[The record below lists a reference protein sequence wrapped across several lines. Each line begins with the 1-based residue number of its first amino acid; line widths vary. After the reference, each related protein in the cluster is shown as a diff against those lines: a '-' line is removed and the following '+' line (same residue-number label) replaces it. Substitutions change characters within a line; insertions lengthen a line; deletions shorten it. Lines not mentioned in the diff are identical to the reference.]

1 MMQVFSKHLR
11 DLVIFLIV
19 VLGHA
24 ALLITLQQF
33 DKNSQVPEKV
43 EMLQAELIPPSSVPK
58 PKPPEPIKEVPK
70 PPEKSPPPPKILAIA
85 PEKSKALSTP
95 TPEPVKEIS
104 QKKTISE
111 PAPEATAST
120 QDTKVAAPVSK
131 AAQTQSNNEIGVE
144 GGSIKLSQL
153 KMIYKPDTNVFYPR
167 ISKDIGEQGT
177 VGVILYI
184 DETGSVARTQVLR
197 SSGFKRL
204 DKAAEELCS
213 RIRFSP
219 YLVDGNPTSVSAGIS
234 IKFEMNR

>member
-1 MMQVFSKHLR
+1 MPITTKQLQ
-11 DLVIFLIV
+11 DGATLLIV
-19 VLGHA
+19 VVGHA
-24 ALLITLQQF
+24 LFLMILQLF
-33 DKNSQVPEKV
+33 DKNHPELEKI
-43 EMLQAELIPPSSVPK
+43 EMLQAELIPPSSITKPLPPAPK
-58 PKPPEPIKEVPK
+58 KEVPK
-70 PPEKSPPPPKILAIA
+70 PPEKAPPTPKILAIA
-85 PEKSKALSTP
+85 PEKAKPLSTP
-95 TPEPVKEIS
+95 TPEPVKETP
-104 QKKTISE
+104 QKKAMSE
-111 PAPEATAST
+111 PTPEASASV
-120 QDTKVAAPVSK
+120 QDTKTAAPVNK
-131 AAQTQSNNEIGVE
+131 TAQTQGNNEVGVE

-184 DETGSVARTQVLR
+184 DETGSVAKTQVLR

>member
-1 MMQVFSKHLR
+1 MLISPKLLR
-11 DLVIFLIV
+11 DIATLLIV

-24 ALLITLQQF
+24 ALLITLQLF
-33 DKNSQVPEKV
+33 DKNSPVPEKV
-43 EMLQAELIPPSSVPK
+43 EMLQAELIPPSSVSK
-58 PKPPEPIKEVPK
+58 PQPPEPKKEAPK
-70 PPEKSPPPPKILAIA
+70 PPEKSPPTPKLLAIA
-85 PEKSKALSTP
+85 PEKSKPLSTP
-95 TPEPVKEIS
+95 TPEPIKEAV
-104 QKKTISE
+104 QKKSVSE
-111 PAPEATAST
+111 PTPEATAST
-120 QDTKVAAPVSK
+120 QDTKIAAPISK
-131 AAQTQSNNEIGVE
+131 TSQTQGNNEVGVE
-144 GGSIKLSQL
+144 GGSVKLSQL

-177 VGVILYI
+177 VGVVLYV
-184 DETGSVARTQVLR
+184 DETGSVSRTQVLR